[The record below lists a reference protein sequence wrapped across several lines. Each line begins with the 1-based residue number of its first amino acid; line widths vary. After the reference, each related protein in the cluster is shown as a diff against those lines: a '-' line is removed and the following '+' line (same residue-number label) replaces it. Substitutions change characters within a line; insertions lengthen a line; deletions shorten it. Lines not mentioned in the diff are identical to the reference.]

1 MASLEEQAAVLALV
15 SATTDEWYRTAALID
30 EAGSALRI
38 VNRDWNGFEPFDVAA
53 AERLGSQVTKAD
65 VERQRGVIQDLYER
79 GIRIVTIL
87 DDAYPL
93 NLRAI
98 YNRPPMLFVRGSLQ
112 PDDERAIAVVGTRS
126 ASPEGLKLAG
136 GLATQLALSRVT
148 VLSGLARGIDTA
160 AHRAALSA
168 GGRTIAVMGTGLNT
182 VYPPEN
188 QELAEQIAERGALVS
203 QFWPDAPPTKFSF
216 PMRNVVMSGM
226 SFGTVVIEAS
236 ETSGARMQARFALE
250 HGKRVFLV
258 EQLVMKQ
265 EWARKYAEHPSTTV
279 VHSVDDILGALMS
292 VTRPARQLSFG

>member
-1 MASLEEQAAVLALV
+1 MERQASL
-15 SATTDEWYRTAALID
+15 
-30 EAGSALRI
+30 
-38 VNRDWNGFEPFDVAA
+38 
-53 AERLGSQVTKAD
+53 
-65 VERQRGVIQDLYER
+65 IQSLDKS

-112 PDDERAIAVVGTRS
+112 SADERAIAVVGTRS
-126 ASPEGLKLAG
+126 ASPEGLQLAG
-136 GLATQLALSRVT
+136 RLATQLAHNRVT

-160 AHRAALSA
+160 AHGAALSA
-168 GGRTIAVMGTGLNT
+168 GGRTIAVMGTGLHT

-188 QELAEQIAERGALVS
+188 EELAERIAQRGALIS

-236 ETSGARMQARFALE
+236 ETSGARMQARLALE

-265 EWARKYAEHPSTTV
+265 AWARKYAEHPSTTV
-279 VHSVDDILGALMS
+279 VRSVDDILGALVS
-292 VTRPARQLSFG
+292 LTKPARQLSFG